1 MLPSPLK
8 RLLTVSNGA
17 DLATL
22 EVSGTKTKAA
32 RFQYTFFGTDGL
44 PKGEVV
50 LVHQT
55 NTYSDFSLTTFGSI
69 PATSPDGV
77 FWQEAFGTVLID
89 FNVNFAEGTK
99 VDSLKGTLTLL
110 DWFSTEN
117 QGRWIACVSS
127 FGREVA
133 ITDGTWSR
141 CQL

>member
-8 RLLTVSNGA
+8 RLLTLSNGA
-17 DLATL
+17 DFTSL
-22 EVSGTKTKAA
+22 EVSETLAKAA
-32 RFQYTFFGTDGL
+32 RFQYKFFGNDSL

-55 NTYSDFSLTTFGSI
+55 NTYSGFLLTAFGSL

-77 FWQEAFGTVLID
+77 FWQEAWGTALID
-89 FNVNFAEGTK
+89 FKVNFAEGTK

-110 DWFSTEN
+110 DWFSTDDR
-117 QGRWIACVSS
+117 GRWIACVSS